1 MERGGMRTTG
11 CESGCLRQAGGENG
25 GAEMQFRLNRWQAI
39 GIAISLVWALAG
51 GFWGYQ
57 LGNRWSESAGEDAI
71 SRLYQCLNN
80 ETSGPGS
87 AVCEQRER
95 AMQRSR
101 SCQWPAAALLALGP
115 IPIGWFR
122 PYLLIRLRRRM
133 RPGQQSTAV

>member
-1 MERGGMRTTG
+1 
-11 CESGCLRQAGGENG
+11 
-25 GAEMQFRLNRWQAI
+25 MQFRLNRRQAI

-87 AVCEQRER
+87 EVCEQRER
-95 AMQRSR
+95 EMQRIR
-101 SCQWPAAALLALGP
+101 SYQWPAAALLGLGP
-115 IPIGWFR
+115 IPIGWLAAYR
-122 PYLLIRLRRRM
+122 VVGIVRRM
-133 RPGQQSTAV
+133 RPDQQGTT

>member
-1 MERGGMRTTG
+1 
-11 CESGCLRQAGGENG
+11 
-25 GAEMQFRLNRWQAI
+25 MQFRLNRWQAI

-87 AVCEQRER
+87 EVCEQRER
-95 AMQRSR
+95 ELDRIRAH
-101 SCQWPAAALLALGP
+101 QWLTAALLGLGP
-115 IPIGWFR
+115 IPIGWVAA
-122 PYLLIRLRRRM
+122 YLVIGIVRRM
-133 RPGQQSTAV
+133 RPDH